1 MQSYVKIN
9 QNQSRK
15 ETNNIRNETK
25 DIATLENYQ
34 MKRDE

>member
-25 DIATLENYQ
+25 DITTLENYQ